1 MANSDLIYGRHPVL
15 EALNAG
21 KPVDKV
27 FLQQGTSGP
36 FEKELRHLCR
46 DREVPMRVI
55 PRDRLQRMVRR
66 GTHQGVVA
74 VLAAA
79 AYQRL
84 EDVLPLIFEQGEVP
98 LLLVLDGVTDVR
110 NLGAIARSAEVTGAQ
125 ALVIGQKNSAGL
137 SGDAVKASAG
147 ALLRL
152 PVCREKSVVGAITLL
167 QNSGVRV
174 LASDLEGDRALH
186 ECDLQAPTALVLGSE
201 GEGISRA
208 VARQADVRF
217 RLPQAGSLNSFNV
230 SVAAGIMLYEVMRA
244 RMGRGSSVVW

>member
-21 KPVDKV
+21 QPVDKV

-55 PRDRLQRMVRR
+55 PRDRLQRMVR
-66 GTHQGVVA
+66 GNHQGVVA
-74 VLAAA
+74 VLAAV

-84 EDVLPLIFEQGEVP
+84 EDVLPLIFERGQVP

-186 ECDLQAPTALVLGSE
+186 ECDLLAPTALVLGSE
-201 GEGISRA
+201 GEGISQA

-217 RLPQAGSLNSFNV
+217 RLPQVGTLNSFNV

-244 RMGRGSSVVW
+244 RMG